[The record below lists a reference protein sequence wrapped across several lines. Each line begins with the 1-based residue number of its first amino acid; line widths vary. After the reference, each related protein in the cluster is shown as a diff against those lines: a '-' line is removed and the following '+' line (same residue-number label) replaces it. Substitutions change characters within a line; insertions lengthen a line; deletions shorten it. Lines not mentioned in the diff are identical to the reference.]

1 MFLQLIWKFL
11 KAGYMEQWM
20 YNRTYSVVPQGAG
33 VSPVLAQPIIPAGSG
48 PLSAG
53 TPLKVFLI

>member
-1 MFLQLIWKFL
+1 MDVQSDIQRCT
-11 KAGYMEQWM
+11 A
-20 YNRTYSVVPQGAG
+20 GAG

-53 TPLKVFLI
+53 TPLKGFLI

>member
-1 MFLQLIWKFL
+1 
-11 KAGYMEQWM
+11 M
-20 YNRTYSVVPQGAG
+20 YNRTYSGVPQGAG

-53 TPLKVFLI
+53 TPLKGFLI